1 MDLMLKSH
9 NKWWLPLN
17 KLVLDH
23 GKSRRLKKA
32 LEKEITVVEQA
43 SPSKNLPKI
52 WLRITEGCLV
62 RRLTIKS

>member
-9 NKWWLPLN
+9 SKWRPPLN
-17 KLVLDH
+17 KLVPDH
-23 GKSRRLKKA
+23 GKSRQLKKA